1 MYLGQNLLTLL
12 PRKNQR
18 EKKVQR
24 KMTRRRKK
32 KKKEKKKREVRKDPR
47 KRKRKKRKKKSR
59 RFLRS
64 QSYSP
69 NQKFLRSGL
78 YLHRHRELLQ
88 LSSLCLRSV

>member
-12 PRKNQR
+12 LRKNQT

-24 KMTRRRKK
+24 KMRRRGK
-32 KKKEKKKREVRKDPR
+32 KKKREATKNPR

-69 NQKFLRSGL
+69 NQRFLRLGL
-78 YLHRHRELLQ
+78 YLHHHRELLQ

>member
-32 KKKEKKKREVRKDPR
+32 KKKKKREVTKNPR